1 MDGWDVIIGHRSSS
15 VPMRQLWLVDE
26 YERNKGA
33 GVLCTK
39 SKVQASFKITFI
51 FSSIC
56 SNTQNLVSYEMNKP
70 RLKQEIPTQ
79 KGRSKLSLISK

>member
-26 YERNKGA
+26 YERKKGA